1 MLLICRVVH
10 NRIELCGQIQMD
22 KNQELVNAVLK
33 SANRGQE
40 SDDRKRLTCAEA
52 FELAKNFETEIIDV
66 GRILQSEQHK
76 DL

>member
-1 MLLICRVVH
+1 
-10 NRIELCGQIQMD
+10 MD

-33 SANRGQE
+33 SAKSGQQ
-40 SDDRKRLTCAEA
+40 SDDRKRLACTEA

-76 DL
+76 NL